1 LFFGDPVAELDAGV
15 GHEGGGK
22 YEIGNL
28 LVFLFGYCNNGETEA
43 DDGDDDEV
51 EEVDEM

>member
-15 GHEGGGK
+15 GHERGCK
-22 YEIGNL
+22 DEIGDL
-28 LVFLFGYCNNGETEA
+28 LVFLFGDCDDGETEA
-43 DDGDDDEV
+43 DDGDDNEV